1 MSFYVS
7 SILFC
12 FVYGTMSIEILTIKY
27 DNIILYVHMVGLPD
41 DASKE
46 AASMVDNDN
55 TVVIDASTAFRVD
68 DDWTYGFPGTI
79 YYSICIVSML
89 SNISYLYLMQN
100 IISYTLPM
108 HTQNYANHKRG
119 HSKKVSAYPILDVIP
134 LVLLH

>member
-1 MSFYVS
+1 
-7 SILFC
+7 
-12 FVYGTMSIEILTIKY
+12 
-27 DNIILYVHMVGLPD
+27 MVGLPD
-41 DASKE
+41 DASIE

-89 SNISYLYLMQN
+89 SISYLYLMQN

>member
-1 MSFYVS
+1 ME
-7 SILFC
+7 LW
-12 FVYGTMSIEILTIKY
+12 SIEILTIKY

-79 YYSICIVSML
+79 YYSFCIVSML
-89 SNISYLYLMQN
+89 SIISYLYLMQN
-100 IISYTLPM
+100 IISYTLPIQQHRIM
-108 HTQNYANHKRG
+108 QITKGVTQNK
-119 HSKKVSAYPILDVIP
+119 
-134 LVLLH
+134 

>member
-12 FVYGTMSIEILTIKY
+12 FVYETMPIEILTIKY
-27 DNIILYVHMVGLPD
+27 DNIILYVHMLGLPD

-89 SNISYLYLMQN
+89 SIIIYLYLMQN
-100 IISYTLPM
+100 IIPIHYLCIHRIMQITKGV
-108 HTQNYANHKRG
+108 TQNK
-119 HSKKVSAYPILDVIP
+119 
-134 LVLLH
+134 